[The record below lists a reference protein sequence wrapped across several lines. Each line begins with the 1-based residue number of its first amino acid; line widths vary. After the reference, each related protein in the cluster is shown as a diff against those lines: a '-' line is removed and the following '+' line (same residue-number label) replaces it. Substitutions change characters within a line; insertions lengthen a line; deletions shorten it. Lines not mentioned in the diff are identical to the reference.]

1 DVSYAPLFDD
11 RYLLRLYDGKPTAWQ
26 VAVAFFRRLSSIF
39 RASRFQLVVIEKE
52 LMPWAPWFIER
63 GLIPSGVKLVIDIDD
78 AIFHRYED
86 SRSPLVRGILGGKF
100 SSLFRRADL
109 VTAGNEFLASVARQ
123 SGCSQVEVVPTVV
136 DSGKYFVQPR

>member
-1 DVSYAPLFDD
+1 KYSRLGASSRVRSMQFHDVLLDCGVDVSYAPLFDD

-26 VAVAFFRRLSSIF
+26 VAVAFFRRLGSIF

-78 AIFHRYED
+78 AIFHRYEG
-86 SRSPLVRGILGGKF
+86 SRSPLV
-100 SSLFRRADL
+100 
-109 VTAGNEFLASVARQ
+109 
-123 SGCSQVEVVPTVV
+123 
-136 DSGKYFVQPR
+136 